1 MSKMFTEI
9 SRIVNEDISSRVTQ
23 YDVIFEA
30 ITNAIHS
37 NSTDIKCFLNFNGN
51 LIKDG
56 DIEIGR
62 IKVDTIKVVDNGDGI
77 TDDNYK
83 SFSTYRTEFKKDL
96 GCKGV
101 GRFVFLKVYS
111 SAKYSSDL
119 KEAQEQRKIKF
130 HINFDTEKDLKK
142 ENKKVAANETEVF
155 LDTLNSQYLDWDK
168 KIDRRIELDIFSIRD
183 KTLMN
188 LIPTLY
194 FYKQK
199 GRNIEITFFDEYS
212 SKSVKIS
219 STDIPDFKYR
229 K

>member
-111 SAKYSSDL
+111 SAKYSSELNRSLERSYSEFPTFQLQALPSHSFHHIPPDTTVP
-119 KEAQEQRKIKF
+119 EAKTREI
-130 HINFDTEKDLKK
+130 
-142 ENKKVAANETEVF
+142 
-155 LDTLNSQYLDWDK
+155 LDVHYHTLS
-168 KIDRRIELDIFSIRD
+168 
-183 KTLMN
+183 
-188 LIPTLY
+188 
-194 FYKQK
+194 
-199 GRNIEITFFDEYS
+199 
-212 SKSVKIS
+212 
-219 STDIPDFKYR
+219 
-229 K
+229 